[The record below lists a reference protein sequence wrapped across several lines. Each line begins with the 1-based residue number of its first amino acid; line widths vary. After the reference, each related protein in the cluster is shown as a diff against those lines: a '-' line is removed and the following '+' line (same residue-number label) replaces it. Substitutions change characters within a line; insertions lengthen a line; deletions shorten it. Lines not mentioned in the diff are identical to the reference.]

1 MLTRVILLALILVLS
16 SSQALYDLL
25 EISPEAN
32 SNEIKKAF
40 RKLSIKYPLGW
51 GRYHPDKN
59 VGDPNA

>member
-1 MLTRVILLALILVLS
+1 VLS

-40 RKLSIKYPLGW
+40 RKLSIKY
-51 GRYHPDKN
+51 HPDKN